1 MNKGHYLDCIELLER
16 NSRKSSYVKNQA
28 EDLRQL
34 VDEYYQLV
42 DEYEA
47 LKSKCFGQQT
57 KIDHLNETLEK
68 IRGYREKIDRRRRSV
83 VGGNQ

>member
-34 VDEYYQLV
+34 VEEYYRLV
-42 DEYEA
+42 EDHTKLERAY
-47 LKSKCFGQQT
+47 FGQQT
-57 KIDHLNETLEK
+57 TIENLQENLQEKLSKIK
-68 IRGYREKIDRRRRSV
+68 GYQEKIDRRRRR
-83 VGGNQ
+83 

>member
-16 NSRKSSYVKNQA
+16 NSRKSSYAKNQA

-34 VDEYYQLV
+34 VDEHYQLV
-42 DEYEA
+42 DEYKA

-57 KIDHLNETLEK
+57 KIDHLNEKIEK
-68 IRGYREKIDRRRRSV
+68 MQGYRERKDRRRRR
-83 VGGNQ
+83 

>member
-34 VDEYYQLV
+34 VDEHYKNI
-42 DEYEA
+42 A
-47 LKSKCFGQQT
+47 F
-57 KIDHLNETLEK
+57 
-68 IRGYREKIDRRRRSV
+68 
-83 VGGNQ
+83 

>member
-34 VDEYYQLV
+34 VEEHYKLIEQHEQL
-42 DEYEA
+42 ERAY
-47 LKSKCFGQQT
+47 FGQQT
-57 KIDHLNETLEK
+57 TIRNLQET
-68 IRGYREKIDRRRRSV
+68 ISNVRGYRERKDRRRRR
-83 VGGNQ
+83 

>member
-34 VDEYYQLV
+34 VDEHYQLI
-42 DEYEA
+42 EQHEQLERAY
-47 LKSKCFGQQT
+47 FGQQT
-57 KIDHLNETLEK
+57 TIRNLQETISN
-68 IRGYREKIDRRRRSV
+68 IRGYSERKDRDRRR
-83 VGGNQ
+83 

>member
-34 VDEYYQLV
+34 FDEHYQLI
-42 DEYEA
+42 EQHEQLERAY
-47 LKSKCFGQQT
+47 FGQQT
-57 KIDHLNETLEK
+57 TIRNLQET
-68 IRGYREKIDRRRRSV
+68 ISNVRGYRERKDRRRRR
-83 VGGNQ
+83 

>member
-34 VDEYYQLV
+34 VDAHYQLI
-42 DEYEA
+42 EQHEQLERAY
-47 LKSKCFGQQT
+47 FGQQT
-57 KIDHLNETLEK
+57 TIRNLQET
-68 IRGYREKIDRRRRSV
+68 ISNVRGYRERKDRRRRR
-83 VGGNQ
+83 

>member
-34 VDEYYQLV
+34 VDEHYQRIEQHEQL
-42 DEYEA
+42 ERAY
-47 LKSKCFGQQT
+47 FGQQT
-57 KIDHLNETLEK
+57 TIRNLQET
-68 IRGYREKIDRRRRSV
+68 ISNVRGYRERKDRRRRR
-83 VGGNQ
+83 